1 MWMLI
6 LMIIS
11 ALVFGALMFCT
22 KVQTKTRKKITDYW
36 SRIPWEDAG
45 KPKWTRLTL
54 ILACVVC
61 LIPVVNII
69 LAVVAIIRFCSQL
82 SAPSYD
88 IGTELVYK
96 RLAFKNIVTDWLMEE
111 I

>member
-1 MWMLI
+1 MLI

-22 KVQTKTRKKITDYW
+22 KVQAKTRKRNTDYW
-36 SRIPWEDAG
+36 NNVPWVDAG
-45 KPKWTRLTL
+45 KPKWTRLSL
-54 ILACVVC
+54 ILVCVVC

-69 LAVVAIIRFCSQL
+69 LAGVAIINFCTQL
-82 SAPSYD
+82 NSPRWD
-88 IGTELVYK
+88 EGVELIYK
-96 RLAFKNIVTDWLMEE
+96 RLVFKNIVTDWLMEE

>member
-1 MWMLI
+1 MLI
-6 LMIIS
+6 LMINS

-22 KVQTKTRKKITDYW
+22 KVQTKTRKRITDYW
-36 SRIPWEDAG
+36 SSIPWVDAD
-45 KPKWTRLTL
+45 KPKWNRLTL

-69 LAVVAIIRFCSQL
+69 LAVNTIIWFCNQL
-82 SAPSYD
+82 KAPSYD
-88 IGTELVYK
+88 MGTELVYK
-96 RLAFKNIVTDWLMEE
+96 RLVFKNIVTDWLMEE

>member
-1 MWMLI
+1 MLI

-11 ALVFGALMFCT
+11 ALVFGALIFCT
-22 KVQTKTRKKITDYW
+22 KVQTKTRKRNTDYW
-36 SRIPWEDAG
+36 SSVPWVIAG
-45 KPKWTRLTL
+45 KPKWNRLTL

-69 LAVVAIIRFCSQL
+69 IAVGAIIWFCNQL
-82 SAPSYD
+82 SSPRSDA
-88 IGTELVYK
+88 GLELVHK
-96 RLAFKNIVTDWLMEE
+96 RLVFKNIVTDWLMEE

>member
-1 MWMLI
+1 
-6 LMIIS
+6 MIIS

-22 KVQTKTRKKITDYW
+22 KVQTKTRKRITDYW
-36 SRIPWEDAG
+36 SSIPWVDAG
-45 KPKWTRLTL
+45 KPKWKRLTL

-69 LAVVAIIRFCSQL
+69 LAVGAIIRFCSQL
-82 SAPSYD
+82 SSPSYD
-88 IGTELVYK
+88 VGVELVHE
-96 RLAFKNIVTDWLMEE
+96 RLVFKNIVTDWLMEE